1 MGHTDF
7 VTMGKFLNISE
18 LRIFIVNKYDQK
30 KKKTSWHIYCEINA
44 SLEAQ
49 TVKNMPA
56 MQETHV

>member
-1 MGHTDF
+1 MVHTDF

-18 LRIFIVNKYDQK
+18 LRIFIVNKYDL

-56 MQETHV
+56 TQEIHV